1 MRRLSLVLVA
11 AVMAVW
17 LFGCGESQ
25 EKQFSNKVESHL
37 NKLDQRIDTA
47 FQAKNNL
54 DSNLTSMNASIAK
67 LQQDATSLR
76 SSIEE
81 LNTSLRNLQEEMK
94 ILRSDQTQF
103 KRQLEGGGLWRWL
116 LIIIIFGAV
125 VYLGYHFFF
134 KRKPFEE
141 EDEDFTAFE
150 EDLGYEDKMD
160 TELVEEKEEET
171 RPSI

>member
-1 MRRLSLVLVA
+1 MRRLSLVLA
-11 AVMAVW
+11 AAGMAVW
-17 LFGCGESQ
+17 LIGCGESQ
-25 EKQFSNKVESHL
+25 EKQFSTKVETHL
-37 NKLDQRIDTA
+37 NKLDQRLDTA

-54 DSNLTSMNASIAK
+54 DSNLTSMNASISK

-81 LNTSLRNLQEEMK
+81 LNTSLRNLQEEVK

-103 KRQLEGGGLWRWL
+103 KRQLESGGLWRWL
-116 LIIIIFGAV
+116 LILIIFGVV

-141 EDEDFTAFE
+141 EDEDFAAFE

-160 TELVEEKEEET
+160 DTELGDEKEDKS
-171 RPSI
+171 PSI